1 MVVGVLD
8 ERRPELQTV
17 VGVSDEP
24 TVEVSDERQLEFRI
38 FGQMALG
45 FFGQMVVGVLDKPR
59 WASSEH
65 GRVVYHFTVIIMVVL

>member
-24 TVEVSDERQLEFRI
+24 TVEVSDERPLEFRTNGSWMFWANGSRS
-38 FGQMALG
+38 FGQATMG
-45 FFGQMVVGVLDKPR
+45 
-59 WASSEH
+59 
-65 GRVVYHFTVIIMVVL
+65 

>member
-8 ERRPELQTV
+8 ERRPELQTED
-17 VGVSDEP
+17 GVSDEP
-24 TVEVSDERQLEFRI
+24 TVEVSDERPLEFRI

>member
-24 TVEVSDERQLEFRI
+24 TVEVSDERPL
-38 FGQMALG
+38 
-45 FFGQMVVGVLDKPR
+45 VVGVLDKPR